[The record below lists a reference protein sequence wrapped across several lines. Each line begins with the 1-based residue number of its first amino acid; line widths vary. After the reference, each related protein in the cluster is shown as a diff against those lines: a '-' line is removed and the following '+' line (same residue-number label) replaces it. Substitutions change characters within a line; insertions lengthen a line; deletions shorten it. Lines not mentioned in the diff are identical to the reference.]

1 MKKSWLEF
9 YALTVCFGTLIG
21 LVVTSTIM
29 IHSLIGITNP
39 EVFIP
44 SHKYEKFSSNEAYLE
59 DKSNDYY
66 IRCDTEK
73 TNHCKETNPYTR
85 MTAADAAKLRKEDKK
100 SAIDMAR
107 RDHVQT
113 WIDASIVLLIAVLV
127 LTVHICIVKRERK
140 NYAYFN

>member
-1 MKKSWLEF
+1 
-9 YALTVCFGTLIG
+9 
-21 LVVTSTIM
+21 M
-29 IHSLIGITNP
+29 IHSLIGMTNP

-44 SHKYEKFSSNEAYLE
+44 SYRYKKFSSNEAYLE

-66 IRCDTEK
+66 IRCNAEK
-73 TNHCKETNPYTR
+73 ANHCKETNPYTR
-85 MTAADAAKLRKEDKK
+85 MTTTDAAKLREEDKK

-127 LTVHICIVKRERK
+127 LTVHIYIVKKERK
-140 NYAYFN
+140 NYIQFN